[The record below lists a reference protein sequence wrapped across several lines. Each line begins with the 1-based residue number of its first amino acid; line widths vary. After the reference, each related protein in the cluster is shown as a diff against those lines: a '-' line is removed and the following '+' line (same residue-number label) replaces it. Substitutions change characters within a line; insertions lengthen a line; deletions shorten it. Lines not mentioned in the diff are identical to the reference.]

1 MSSQNQQILKHL
13 QTGKSITPMEALN
26 KYGCFRLASRINDLR
41 NMGYNIQSE
50 LVHKN
55 DTKFA
60 RYSYVE

>member
-13 QTGKSITPMEALN
+13 QTGKSITPMEALD

-55 DTKFA
+55 DAKFA
-60 RYSYVE
+60 KYFYVV